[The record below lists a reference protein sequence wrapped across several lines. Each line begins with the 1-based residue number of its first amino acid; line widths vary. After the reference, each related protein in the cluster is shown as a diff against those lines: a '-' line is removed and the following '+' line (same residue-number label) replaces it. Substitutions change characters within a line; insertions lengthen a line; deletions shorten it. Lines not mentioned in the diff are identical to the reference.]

1 MDKSGIKIME
11 RAWFPEITTSS
22 IQRIADPKYT
32 SGCNDYHEFK
42 EIKDIRTVF
51 WVMSK
56 DSGNSGSPLCHQ
68 STHHFYSNGNQFW
81 HPKHTHVN
89 IRNGSLRING
99 LPGSSSSKYPNS
111 LAVVSLRTTGNV
123 TASRLGKDRNHGGNY
138 NWSGKFGEVLI
149 FSEALSDKT
158 IERVENYLL
167 TRWKIERKSKI
178 TLGSLAYLSFED
190 RNGNRFQTQLIL
202 PNRQT
207 PMTIIKKSWV
217 NSGKEYS
224 LVGTT
229 P

>member
-1 MDKSGIKIME
+1 MAGCHEQKQKAVDWMDKSGNRNHGKKHGS
-11 RAWFPEITTSS
+11 PKLQPHQSS
-22 IQRIADPKYT
+22 GLQTLKYT
-32 SGCNDYHEFK
+32 SKSNDYHEFK

-123 TASRLGKDRNHGGNY
+123 TASRLGKDRATEEITTGVENLR
-138 NWSGKFGEVLI
+138 STI
-149 FSEALSDKT
+149 FSKLSDET
-158 IERVENYLL
+158 IERVENYPY
-167 TRWKIERKSKI
+167 KM
-178 TLGSLAYLSFED
+178 ED
-190 RNGNRFQTQLIL
+190 RKGNQR
-202 PNRQT
+202 
-207 PMTIIKKSWV
+207 
-217 NSGKEYS
+217 
-224 LVGTT
+224 
-229 P
+229 